1 MYKKKALNGE
11 GVLLKNTKRKNSKIK
26 EMLISYLRNN
36 IKEYSIVMIIFL
48 IGLIFGVIF
57 VNNAGKNQI
66 NEITSYINDFVG
78 NLKNNIEIN
87 KAQLLKDTLISNFL
101 LALEL
106 WFVGS
111 TVIGLPIVYGMIAY
125 RGFCLGYTISSI
137 IATLGMRKRNTIY
150 NSINIISKYFHLLRK
165 KHNYTQDE
173 LAKRLDI
180 SRQAVSKWETGAA
193 IPDLEVL
200 LKISKLYGI
209 TINDILEPN
218 IPTKK
223 ITDFE
228 QLSKVPEN
236 ELRDILEQYD
246 MTSLVI
252 ASMGASPEINNLLE
266 KLFPDVDYK
275 MERNRIGRVR
285 IDEVERIQ
293 QEIVSVIN
301 LRALDSELL

>member
-1 MYKKKALNGE
+1 M
-11 GVLLKNTKRKNSKIK
+11 
-26 EMLISYLRNN
+26 
-36 IKEYSIVMIIFL
+36 
-48 IGLIFGVIF
+48 
-57 VNNAGKNQI
+57 
-66 NEITSYINDFVG
+66 
-78 NLKNNIEIN
+78 
-87 KAQLLKDTLISNFL
+87 DT
-101 LALEL
+101 
-106 WFVGS
+106 
-111 TVIGLPIVYGMIAY
+111 
-125 RGFCLGYTISSI
+125 
-137 IATLGMRKRNTIY
+137 
-150 NSINIISKYFHLLRK
+150 NIISKYLQLLRK
-165 KHNYTQDE
+165 KYNYTQDE

-180 SRQAVSKWETGAA
+180 SRQAVSKWETGTA

-228 QLSKVPEN
+228 QLSEVPQN
-236 ELRDILEQYD
+236 ELREILEQYD
-246 MTSLVI
+246 MTSLVT

>member
-1 MYKKKALNGE
+1 M
-11 GVLLKNTKRKNSKIK
+11 NT
-26 EMLISYLRNN
+26 
-36 IKEYSIVMIIFL
+36 
-48 IGLIFGVIF
+48 
-57 VNNAGKNQI
+57 
-66 NEITSYINDFVG
+66 
-78 NLKNNIEIN
+78 
-87 KAQLLKDTLISNFL
+87 
-101 LALEL
+101 
-106 WFVGS
+106 
-111 TVIGLPIVYGMIAY
+111 
-125 RGFCLGYTISSI
+125 
-137 IATLGMRKRNTIY
+137 
-150 NSINIISKYFHLLRK
+150 NIISKYLQLLRK

-228 QLSKVPEN
+228 QLSEVPEN
-236 ELRDILEQYD
+236 ELREILEQYD

-275 MERNRIGRVR
+275 MERNCIGRVR